1 MLPELYKKIKKNP
14 VSRQKREKDSED
26 QGEIRNK
33 SENTCVYEYTHRWEN
48 YRTSEAINKKTAD
61 SNSEKTKSR
70 RQGSNLRSAYF
81 RIRVK
86 NLRGD
91 NTNWKT
97 RENNFRKE
105 KKAKPKPIVGQ
116 H

>member
-1 MLPELYKKIKKNP
+1 MGK
-14 VSRQKREKDSED
+14 
-26 QGEIRNK
+26 
-33 SENTCVYEYTHRWEN
+33 EN
-48 YRTSEAINKKTAD
+48 YRTSEAINKKRAD
-61 SNSEKTKSR
+61 SNSEKTKPR
-70 RQGSNLRSAYF
+70 IEGLNLRSSAYF

-97 RENNFRKE
+97 SENNFRKE
-105 KKAKPKPIVGQ
+105 KTAKPIVGQ